1 MLPIRGD
8 GPEVPLGGYLLL
20 KRRGVP
26 TNPSMGSDGWIPS
39 RSRIEGSPDF
49 ASAASDP
56 TVRPV
61 KNRGVFRPVVLTVA
75 GSDSGGGAGIQA
87 DLKVFAALGV
97 HGTTAITCLTAQT
110 PAGVTGV
117 HAVPRAFMER
127 QLETLMRELP
137 PAAVKTGMLFNA
149 GIIRAVAENFARHR
163 EVPLVVDPVMI
174 ATSGARLLR
183 PDALR
188 ALQDR
193 LLPLAALVTPN
204 LDEAAALLGRP
215 LRSVDD
221 LRWAARGM
229 HGRWGVPVLVK
240 GGHLRDAP
248 QATDILWDGQEERV
262 LRAPFVKGL
271 STHGTGC
278 TYSAAIAAFLAL
290 GHPLPVAVEQAKRRI
305 TQAIRR
311 STRLGPDGRYEAL
324 LPG

>member
-49 ASAASDP
+49 ASTASDP

-262 LRAPFVKGL
+262 LRAPFVKGV

>member
-1 MLPIRGD
+1 
-8 GPEVPLGGYLLL
+8 
-20 KRRGVP
+20 
-26 TNPSMGSDGWIPS
+26 
-39 RSRIEGSPDF
+39 
-49 ASAASDP
+49 
-56 TVRPV
+56 
-61 KNRGVFRPVVLTVA
+61 
-75 GSDSGGGAGIQA
+75 
-87 DLKVFAALGV
+87 
-97 HGTTAITCLTAQT
+97 
-110 PAGVTGV
+110 
-117 HAVPRAFMER
+117 MER

-204 LDEAAALLGRP
+204 LDEAATLLGRP

-262 LRAPFVKGL
+262 LRAPFVKGV

>member
-1 MLPIRGD
+1 MRRPIGR
-8 GPEVPLGGYLLL
+8 P
-20 KRRGVP
+20 
-26 TNPSMGSDGWIPS
+26 
-39 RSRIEGSPDF
+39 PDF
-49 ASAASDP
+49 ASAALDP

-262 LRAPFVKGL
+262 LRAPFVKGV

>member
-193 LLPLAALVTPN
+193 LLPLAAVVTPN

-262 LRAPFVKGL
+262 LRAPFVKGV

>member
-1 MLPIRGD
+1 MFQA
-8 GPEVPLGGYLLL
+8 
-20 KRRGVP
+20 
-26 TNPSMGSDGWIPS
+26 NPSMGSDGWILLGNHIDGP
-39 RSRIEGSPDF
+39 PDF
-49 ASAASDP
+49 ASAALDP

-262 LRAPFVKGL
+262 LRAPFVKGV

-290 GHPLPVAVEQAKRRI
+290 GHPLPEAVEQAKRRI

>member
-1 MLPIRGD
+1 M
-8 GPEVPLGGYLLL
+8 
-20 KRRGVP
+20 
-26 TNPSMGSDGWIPS
+26 
-39 RSRIEGSPDF
+39 
-49 ASAASDP
+49 
-56 TVRPV
+56 
-61 KNRGVFRPVVLTVA
+61 KNRGVFRPVALSVA

-117 HAVPRAFMER
+117 HAVPQAFMER

-137 PAAVKTGMLFNA
+137 PAAAKTGMLFNA
-149 GIIRAVAENFARHR
+149 GIIRTVAENFARHR
-163 EVPLVVDPVMI
+163 EIPLVVDPVMI

-240 GGHLRDAP
+240 GGHLRDTP
-248 QATDILWDGQEERV
+248 QATDIFWDGQEERV
-262 LRAPFVKGL
+262 LRAPFVKGV

-290 GHPLPVAVEQAKRRI
+290 GHPLPEAVEQAKRRI